1 MAAMNF
7 SVLYKLEFLIINCEV
22 IHCPMIVK
30 SILNDAQD
38 ILTLNTWISS
48 MKFRIFIM
56 MPDDYN

>member
-7 SVLYKLEFLIINCEV
+7 SAFYKLESLIINCEV

-38 ILTLNTWISS
+38 ILTLNTWMSS
-48 MKFRIFIM
+48 MKLQIFITM
-56 MPDDYN
+56 LDDYD